1 VKIRGGGGAT
11 DSMRD
16 GGQQRKEDGGGVK
29 PLDGH
34 GVVIGLSTSSGD
46 RGVLLRRQGD
56 GGVMP
61 LKPTT
66 VAAANS
72 MRGGG

>member
-1 VKIRGGGGAT
+1 LKKKRRCEVAAPTIGIRAAKIRGGGAT

-34 GVVIGLSTSSGD
+34 GVVISLSMSSGD
-46 RGVLLRRQGD
+46 HGVLLR
-56 GGVMP
+56 
-61 LKPTT
+61 
-66 VAAANS
+66 
-72 MRGGG
+72 